1 MSTTATPKK
10 HIDELHFEHRVWI
23 NGMNFYYDELKTFE
37 NRLEDLVQRNTKT
50 EVTSQIEHF
59 QNQFIR
65 QKEVA
70 EEIISKCKDHDKFL
84 ANQAKDHPI
93 AIDHV
98 LFADHTKLRD
108 EVETYEKIYRE
119 LKTEFMNFLRK
130 WM

>member
-10 HIDELHFEHRVWI
+10 HIDELHFEHGVWI
-23 NGMNFYYDELKTFE
+23 NSMKFYYDEVKTFE
-37 NRLEDLVQRNTKT
+37 NRLAELIERNTKT
-50 EVTSQIEHF
+50 EVTAQIEHF

-70 EEIISKCKDHDKFL
+70 EEIISKCRDHDKFL
-84 ANQAKDHPI
+84 ANQSKDHPI

-119 LKTEFMNFLRK
+119 LKGEFMTFLTK